1 MKKRITIAIVALL
14 FLVSL
19 FEIDQYDD
27 NGGASVIKMDYL
39 IRKIQTREKSEN
51 MWSAMEDYSVD
62 WYGEVDESFPQELIT
77 ELAEAFRKD
86 EVQEFVSRYE
96 ADYKILTRKEIC
108 AYVDLD
114 PVMHKFYETK
124 ETGTKECVWYQLR
137 VAADNTAADDLVVC
151 DEKCSYIFTRAGS
164 EMGKGL
170 PISGNQLFFVNWE
183 GNNFIVSI
191 RSDHEAEG
199 IFVYYCDGY
208 TYGREAVI
216 EKTEDGDVEI
226 GYYMYLVRP
235 SF

>member
-1 MKKRITIAIVALL
+1 MAKRIRSAILL
-14 FLVSL
+14 VCLML
-19 FEIDQYDD
+19 GIMWYEI
-27 NGGASVIKMDYL
+27 NGMSPVIKMDYL

-51 MWSAMEDYSVD
+51 MWSAIEDYSVD

-96 ADYKILTRKEIC
+96 ADYKILTQKEIC

-114 PVMHKFYETK
+114 PVMHKFHETR
-124 ETGTKECVWYQLR
+124 EAGAEECVWYRLR

-151 DEKCSYIFTRAGS
+151 DEMCGYIFIRMGR
-164 EMGKGL
+164 EMAKGL

-191 RSDHEAEG
+191 RSGHETEG

-235 SF
+235 CF